1 MRAAVRKRP
10 AKEGARSG
18 ACNSRATRAQSND
31 GGRARAKS
39 GPRHLC
45 ELGRELEGVKKH
57 NFRERFLRSSVPTP
71 ELDSAIISRNL
82 FRPSRRPGPSRPSL
96 PVSPASL
103 LSRPSRPSRPSL
115 STSPVSPVSP
125 ILTPPLNLGEA
136 ELHLERACAPTSRQ
150 RWLPRGALGGVGL
163 TAFEKRGDEGVHLP

>member
-103 LSRPSRPSRPSL
+103 LSRPPPYCLARLDRLARLSPSRPSRPSL
-115 STSPVSPVSP
+115 SISTVSPVS
-125 ILTPPLNLGEA
+125 
-136 ELHLERACAPTSRQ
+136 LHLARLARLAHLNSPTQLR
-150 RWLPRGALGGVGL
+150 
-163 TAFEKRGDEGVHLP
+163 